1 MAVEV
6 VHVVVDVNVEVDV
19 VVTFNKVNVVNDK
32 PGLTNKNRP
41 VSDPCLVS
49 VTGFVITE
57 TITQNKRQKI
67 LQSIS

>member
-1 MAVEV
+1 
-6 VHVVVDVNVEVDV
+6 
-19 VVTFNKVNVVNDK
+19 
-32 PGLTNKNRP
+32 
-41 VSDPCLVS
+41 VS